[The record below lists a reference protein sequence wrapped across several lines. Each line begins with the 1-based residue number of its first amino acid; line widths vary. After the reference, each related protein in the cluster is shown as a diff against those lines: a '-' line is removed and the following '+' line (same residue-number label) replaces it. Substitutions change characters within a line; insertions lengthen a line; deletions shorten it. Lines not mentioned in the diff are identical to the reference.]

1 VTTRAHVL
9 VLLVTLS
16 SILFMLRLLRRH
28 GLPARYALLWISIG
42 SVLVALAASPAA
54 LDRVSEWV
62 GISYPPA
69 TFFLGAITMLFLIV
83 LHFSWELSR
92 LEDRTRS
99 LAEEIAILR
108 IDRGEGAVPLN
119 GEGHETPGGGGRPSP
134 GGGPEPAPE
143 GEA

>member
-1 VTTRAHVL
+1 VL

-42 SVLVALAASPAA
+42 SVLVALAASPAV
-54 LDRVSEWV
+54 LDHVSAWV

-69 TFFLGAITMLFLIV
+69 TFFLGAITLLFLIV

-108 IDRGEGAVPLN
+108 IDRGEGGAPAR
-119 GEGHETPGGGGRPSP
+119 GEQHETATGAKRPSP
-134 GGGPEPAPE
+134 AGGPELGPTPNKD
-143 GEA
+143 GTR